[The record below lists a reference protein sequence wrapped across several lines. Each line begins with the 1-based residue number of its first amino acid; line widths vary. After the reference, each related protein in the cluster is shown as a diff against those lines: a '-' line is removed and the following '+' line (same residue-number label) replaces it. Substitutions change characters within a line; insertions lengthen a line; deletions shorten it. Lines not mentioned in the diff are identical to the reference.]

1 VPADQEVPV
10 RFLALLLL
18 FGCVGCGHGWQVTT
32 RSDVA
37 LTTPIQGNF
46 TANLAAGTPQGP
58 VVPMPVDGGA
68 PAKAGAKIALID
80 VDGLLVNQN
89 LSGPIFVGDNPV
101 ALFQEKLD
109 ATRADP
115 DVCAVVVRINS
126 PGGGVTACDV
136 MRHLL
141 QRYRQTTGRPVIV
154 CLVDVGAGG
163 AYYLA
168 TAADA
173 IVAHP
178 TTLTG
183 GIGVIWNSY
192 NLRDLMA
199 QFNVIP
205 QTVKAGPNIDM
216 GSVNQAIPA
225 ETRKLLQQMAD
236 EYHQRFKKTVQAA
249 RPTVNP
255 KDETI
260 FDGRVFTASQAL
272 QRGLIDAVGYLDDA
286 IELAKHRAHQ
296 PQARVVMYGRA
307 ANQAFS
313 TYADRTNIIPTQP
326 PLSVRMP
333 GLERS
338 RLPTFLYLWQP
349 EPTLDR

>member
-1 VPADQEVPV
+1 MRYAAMLLMLTCLGCKHAMRVNTEV
-10 RFLALLLL
+10 AM
-18 FGCVGCGHGWQVTT
+18 
-32 RSDVA
+32 
-37 LTTPIQGNF
+37 TTPMRGNM
-46 TANLAAGTPQGP
+46 TMTMAAGTPEATGGP
-58 VVPMPVDGGA
+58 VIAMPVDGS
-68 PAKAGAKIALID
+68 PSCQKGAKVALID

-89 LSGPIFVGDNPV
+89 VNGPMFVGDNPV
-101 ALFQEKLD
+101 AIFQEKLD

-126 PGGGVTACDV
+126 PGGGVTGCDV

-141 QRYRQTTGRPVIV
+141 QRYRADTKRPVVACI
-154 CLVDVGAGG
+154 VDVGAGG

-168 TAADA
+168 TAADS

-178 TTLTG
+178 TAITG

-205 QTVKAGPNIDM
+205 QTIKSGANIDM
-216 GSVNQAIPA
+216 GSANAAIPP
-225 ETRKLLQQMAD
+225 ETKKLLQQMAD
-236 EYHQRFKKTVQAA
+236 EYHHRFQTVVKSA
-249 RPTVNP
+249 RPKLDPGNLT
-255 KDETI
+255 T
-260 FDGRVFTASQAL
+260 FDGRVFTSPQAL
-272 QRGLIDAVGYLDDA
+272 ERGLIDKLGYLDDA
-286 IELAKHRAHQ
+286 TALACRLANQ
-296 PQARVVMYGRA
+296 PTAQIVMYQRA
-307 ANQAFS
+307 TNPAFS
-313 TYADRTNIIPTQP
+313 TYADKSATTPTQAFMP
-326 PLSVRMP
+326 MRMP

>member
-1 VPADQEVPV
+1 LY
-10 RFLALLLL
+10 RLLPILL
-18 FGCVGCGHGWQVTT
+18 ITCIGCRGLQVAT
-32 RSDVA
+32 RSEVA
-37 LTTPIQGNF
+37 LTTPLQGNV
-46 TANLAAGTPQGP
+46 TAGLAPGTKQTP
-58 VVPMPVDGGA
+58 VVAMPVDGQGPCKGGPKVA
-68 PAKAGAKIALID
+68 IVD
-80 VDGLLVNQN
+80 VDGLLVNQTLN
-89 LSGPIFVGDNPV
+89 GPIFVGDNPV
-101 ALFQEKLD
+101 AIFEEKLD
-109 ATRADP
+109 ATRNDS
-115 DVCAVVVRINS
+115 DVCALVVRINS

-141 QRYRQTTGRPVIV
+141 EKYRKDTGRPVIV
-154 CLVDVGAGG
+154 SLVDVGAGG

-178 TTLTG
+178 TAITG

-205 QTVKAGPNIDM
+205 QTVKAGNNIDM

-225 ETRKLLQQMAD
+225 ETKKMLQQMAD
-236 EYHQRFKKTVQAA
+236 EYHFRFKKAVQTA
-249 RPTVNP
+249 RPKIDV
-255 KDETI
+255 KDEAN
-260 FDGRVFTASQAL
+260 FDGRVFTAGQAL
-272 QRGLIDAVGYLDDA
+272 ERGFIDALGYLDEA
-286 IELAKHRAHQ
+286 VEVAKQRAARSN
-296 PQARVVMYGRA
+296 ARVVMYGRA
-307 ANQAFS
+307 SNPAFS
-313 TYADRTNIIPTQP
+313 TYADRSNALPTQS
-326 PLSVRMP
+326 PLPMRMP

>member
-1 VPADQEVPV
+1 V
-10 RFLALLLL
+10 RFLPLLLL
-18 FGCVGCGHGWQVTT
+18 LGCVGCGHGWHVTT
-32 RSDVA
+32 SSDVA
-37 LTTPIQGNF
+37 LTTPITGTV
-46 TANLAAGTPQGP
+46 TANLSASTPQGP
-58 VVPMPVDGGA
+58 IVATPIDGAMPG
-68 PAKAGAKIALID
+68 KAEPKVALID

-89 LSGPIFVGDNPV
+89 LNGPIFVGDNPV
-101 ALFQEKLD
+101 AAFQEKLD
-109 ATRADP
+109 ATRADAS
-115 DVCAVVVRINS
+115 VCAVVVRINS

-141 QRYRQTTGRPVIV
+141 EKYRKTTGRPVIV

-168 TAADA
+168 TAGDA

-183 GIGVIWNSY
+183 GIGVVWNSY

-205 QTVKAGPNIDM
+205 QTVKAGTNIDM
-216 GSVNQAIPA
+216 GSVNQAIPP
-225 ETRKLLQQMAD
+225 ETRKMLQQMAD
-236 EYHQRFKKTVQAA
+236 EYHHRFKQIVQTA
-249 RPTVNP
+249 RPKIDATDPTN
-255 KDETI
+255 

-272 QRGLIDAVGYLDDA
+272 ERGLIDATGYLDDA
-286 IELAKHRAHQ
+286 IDLAKEKAQQ

-307 ANQAFS
+307 ANPAFS
-313 TYADRTNIIPTQP
+313 TYADRTNIIPTQTAL
-326 PLSVRMP
+326 PLRMP

>member
-1 VPADQEVPV
+1 V

-18 FGCVGCGHGWQVTT
+18 FACLGCSHGLHVTT
-32 RSDVA
+32 QSDVA
-37 LTTPIQGNF
+37 LTTPITGNV
-46 TANLAAGTPQGP
+46 TATLAAGTPQGP
-58 VVPMPVDGGA
+58 VLPTAVDGAASATTG
-68 PAKAGAKIALID
+68 PKIALID
-80 VDGLLVNQN
+80 VDGLLVNQTIT
-89 LSGPIFVGDNPV
+89 GPIFVGDNPV
-101 ALFQEKLD
+101 AVFQEKLD
-109 ATRADP
+109 ATRADA

-141 QRYRQTTGRPVIV
+141 ERYRQTTGRPVVV

-168 TAADA
+168 TAADV

-216 GSVNQAIPA
+216 GTVNQAIPP
-225 ETRKLLQQMAD
+225 ETRKMLQQMAD
-236 EYHQRFKKTVQAA
+236 EYHWRFKKAVQTA
-249 RPTVNP
+249 RLKVDPNDAT
-255 KDETI
+255 T

-272 QRGLIDAVGYLDDA
+272 ERGLIDATGYLDDA
-286 IELAKHRAHQ
+286 IEIAKQRAQ
-296 PQARVVMYGRA
+296 KPQARVVMYGRA
-307 ANQAFS
+307 ANPAHS
-313 TYADRTNIIPTQP
+313 TYADRTNTIPTQSAL
-326 PLSVRMP
+326 PLRMP

>member
-1 VPADQEVPV
+1 MDV
-10 RFLALLLL
+10 RLLAILFLL
-18 FGCVGCGHGWQVTT
+18 GCTGCSQGLRVNTH
-32 RSDVA
+32 SEVA
-37 LTTPIQGNF
+37 LTTPISGSV
-46 TANLAAGTPQGP
+46 TANVSAGAPQGP
-58 VVPMPVDGGA
+58 IVAMPIEDATPG
-68 PAKAGAKIALID
+68 KSGAKIALID
-80 VDGLLVNQN
+80 VDGLLVNQT
-89 LSGPIFVGDNPV
+89 LAGPILVGDNPV
-101 ALFQEKLD
+101 AIFQEKLD
-109 ATRADP
+109 ATRADSS
-115 DVCAVVVRINS
+115 VCAVVIRINS

-141 QRYRQTTGRPVIV
+141 ERYRQTTGRPVIV

-168 TAADA
+168 TASDA

-205 QTVKAGPNIDM
+205 QTVKAGHNIDM
-216 GSVNQAIPA
+216 GSVNSALTT

-236 EYHQRFKKTVQAA
+236 EYHHRFKQIVQAA
-249 RPTVNP
+249 RPKVDV
-255 KDETI
+255 KDEAN
-260 FDGRVFTASQAL
+260 FDGRVFTADQAL
-272 QRGLIDAVGYLDDA
+272 ARGLIDATGYLDDA
-286 IELAKHRAHQ
+286 IDLARQKAQH
-296 PQARVVMYGRA
+296 PDARVVMYGRA
-307 ANQAFS
+307 AHRAYS
-313 TYADRTNIIPTQP
+313 TYADATITVPTQP
-326 PLSVRMP
+326 PLSLRMP

>member
-1 VPADQEVPV
+1 V
-10 RFLALLLL
+10 RFLALSLLL
-18 FGCVGCGHGWQVTT
+18 GCIGCGNGLQVAT
-32 RSDVA
+32 RSEVA
-37 LTTPIQGNF
+37 LTTPIQGNV
-46 TANLAAGTPQGP
+46 TTNLGAAGPQGP
-58 VVPMPVDGGA
+58 IVPMPLDARAGN
-68 PAKAGAKIALID
+68 KACATIALID
-80 VDGLLVNQN
+80 VDGLLVNQTI
-89 LSGPIFVGDNPV
+89 SGTVFVGDNPV

-109 ATRADP
+109 ATRADA

-141 QRYRQTTGRPVIV
+141 ERYRQTTGRPVIV
-154 CLVDVGAGG
+154 CLVDVGTGG

-168 TAADA
+168 TAADV

-178 TTLTG
+178 TTITG

-192 NLRDLMA
+192 NLRDMMA

-205 QTVKAGPNIDM
+205 QTVKAGANIDM
-216 GSVNQAIPA
+216 GTVNQAIPA
-225 ETRKLLQQMAD
+225 DTRKLLQQMAD
-236 EYHQRFKKTVQAA
+236 EYHQRFISTVQTA
-249 RPTVNP
+249 RPKVNP
-255 KDETI
+255 KDNTT
-260 FDGRVFTASQAL
+260 FDGRVFTAEQAF
-272 QRGLIDAVGYLDDA
+272 QRGLIDAVGYLDDV
-286 IELAKHRAHQ
+286 IELAKQKAQQ

-307 ANQAFS
+307 ASPAFS
-313 TYADRTNIIPTQP
+313 TYADRSNAIPTQS
-326 PLSVRMP
+326 PLSIRMP

>member
-1 VPADQEVPV
+1 M
-10 RFLALLLL
+10 RFLPLLLL
-18 FGCVGCGHGWQVTT
+18 LGCLGCDSRWLVNT
-32 RSDVA
+32 RSEVA
-37 LTTPIQGNF
+37 LTTPINGNF
-46 TANLAAGTPQGP
+46 TANLAAGTPQGSI
-58 VVPMPVDGGA
+58 VPMPLGDSATG
-68 PAKAGAKIALID
+68 KTSAKIALID
-80 VDGLLVNQN
+80 VDGLLVNQT
-89 LSGPIFVGDNPV
+89 LTGPLFVGDNPV

-115 DVCAVVVRINS
+115 TVCAVVVRINS
-126 PGGGVTACDV
+126 PGGGVTACDI

-141 QRYRQTTGRPVIV
+141 ERYRQTTGRPVIV

-163 AYYLA
+163 AYYVA

-205 QTVKAGPNIDM
+205 QTVKAGNNIDM
-216 GSVNQAIPA
+216 GTVNQAIPP

-236 EYHQRFKKTVQAA
+236 EYHQRFKSAVQAA
-249 RPTVNP
+249 RPSVDA
-255 KDETI
+255 KDETN

-272 QRGLIDAVGYLDDA
+272 QRGLIDAAGYLEDA
-286 IELAKHRAHQ
+286 IELAKQKSQQ
-296 PQARVVMYGRA
+296 PKASVVMYGRA
-307 ANQAFS
+307 
-313 TYADRTNIIPTQP
+313 TNRALSSYVDTTNAIPTQS
-326 PLSVRMP
+326 PLSIRMP